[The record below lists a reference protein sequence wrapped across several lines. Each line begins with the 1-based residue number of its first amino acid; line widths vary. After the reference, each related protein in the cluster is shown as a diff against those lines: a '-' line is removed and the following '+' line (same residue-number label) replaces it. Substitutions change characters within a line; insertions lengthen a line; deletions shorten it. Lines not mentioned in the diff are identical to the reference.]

1 MMFAGLAPL
10 FAVHIADNVLTD
22 AWWLGGLAGAGLLLV
37 LGAWRLHEEE
47 IPKIALLTA
56 AFFVASSIH
65 VRVPP
70 TSAHLLLNGLVGV
83 ILGRRAG
90 LAIVVGVTMQALLL
104 GHGGYTTIG
113 INSCVMALPALF
125 AWQLFNGLQ
134 RLPWLEQPWFRS
146 GLVALSVLAWLL
158 SLVYSSVVFA
168 SNRMNE
174 PQLDLTQADALT
186 FYPATLMAAVVLAAL
201 AAWGERR
208 LENQP
213 EFPIGLLVGELSVLL
228 TLVLNSMV
236 LVLGG
241 NDNWQAVAL
250 FVLIAQLP
258 LAVIEGVVLGFTV
271 GFLVRV
277 KPELLAWLPAEKTAC
292 SVDSMSEH
300 ARSDCSPCS

>member
-1 MMFAGLAPL
+1 MTASLVAPL
-10 FAVHIADNVLTD
+10 WAVHIADNVLTD
-22 AWWLGGLAGAGLLLV
+22 TWWLGGLAGAALLV
-37 LGAWRLHEEE
+37 LLGVWRLREEE
-47 IPKIALLTA
+47 IPRIALLTA

-83 ILGRRAG
+83 ILGRRAA
-90 LAIVVGVTMQALLL
+90 LAIVVGVTMQAVLL

-134 RLPWLEQPWFRS
+134 RLPWLERPWFRS
-146 GLVALSVLAWLL
+146 SLVLVSVLAWTLA
-158 SLVYSSVVFA
+158 LVYSVA
-168 SNRMNE
+168 LLTTNRMG
-174 PQLDLTQADALT
+174 QRDLDTSRADALLMH
-186 FYPATLMAAVVLAAL
+186 PAVLGAALLLAAL
-201 AAWGERR
+201 VAWVERR
-208 LENQP
+208 LENAP
-213 EFPIGLLVGELSVLL
+213 EFAIGLLVGAATVLL
-228 TLVLNSMV
+228 TLAVNCLV

-241 NDNWQAVAL
+241 NENWHTVAL
-250 FVLIAQLP
+250 LVLIAQIP

-292 SVDSMSEH
+292 PVDSV
-300 ARSDCSPCS
+300 P